1 MRAAMQAGCGATLHR
16 HVITGSH
23 AMSNLIQFTAFIA
36 LACCAQ
42 LVAAQAHDHAHERPT
57 ANAATAPI
65 AGWATDAPLR
75 EGMRAIRDTV
85 AGLGHHAMGH
95 MSDAQAIDLSQRID
109 EQVKLLIA
117 NCKLDA
123 AADAEL
129 HGIIA
134 RLLGDTA
141 AFRGNPADPAAL
153 AGLRETLKEYPQKF
167 DDPQW
172 QALAD

>member
-1 MRAAMQAGCGATLHR
+1 
-16 HVITGSH
+16 
-23 AMSNLIQFTAFIA
+23 MSKLIRFTALVTFA
-36 LACCAQ
+36 ACAQ
-42 LVAAQAHDHAHERPT
+42 LVSAQAHDHSQHERPT
-57 ANAATAPI
+57 ASAETVAPL

-109 EQVKLLIA
+109 ERVKFLIA

-129 HGIIA
+129 HMIIA
-134 RLLGDTA
+134 RLLNGAA
-141 AFRGNPADPAAL
+141 AFRKNPADPAAL
-153 AGLRETLKEYPQKF
+153 AGLREVLKEYPQKF